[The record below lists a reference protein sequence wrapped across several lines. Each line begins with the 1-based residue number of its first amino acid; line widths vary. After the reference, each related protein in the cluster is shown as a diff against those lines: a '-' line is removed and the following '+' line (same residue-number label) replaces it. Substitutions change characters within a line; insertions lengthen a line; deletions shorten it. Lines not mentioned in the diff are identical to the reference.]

1 MNGSLED
8 HQATHSVKAVAA
20 RLDRGPKHSYLRDVI
35 YGAVDGAV
43 TTFAVVSGVV
53 GAELPTGILIILGLA
68 NLVADG
74 FSMAVSNYLAT
85 RAEEQVRDAMRL
97 QEEEH
102 IRRFPE
108 GEREEIRQI
117 FRRKGFRGEEL
128 RVAVSV
134 ITSDMRQ
141 WIDTMLREELGLSLS
156 GPPPLRAAA
165 ATFVA
170 FVIVGAIPL
179 LSFVINWVMPDA
191 ISAPF
196 LVSAWLTGV
205 AFFVVGALKSHFV
218 SQLWYLGG
226 FETLTVG
233 AVAALLAYV
242 VGVAL
247 RGVVPL

>member
-1 MNGSLED
+1 VNGSLED
-8 HQATHSVKAVAA
+8 HQATHTVEAVAD

-53 GAELPTGILIILGLA
+53 GAELSTGVLIILGLA

-74 FSMAVSNYLAT
+74 FSMAVSNFLAT
-85 RAEEQVRDAMRL
+85 RAEEQARDAMRL

-102 IRRFPE
+102 VRRFPE

-128 RVAVSV
+128 EVAVSV

-141 WIDTMLREELGLSLS
+141 WIDTMLREEHGLSLS
-156 GPPPLRAAA
+156 GPPPLRAGA
-165 ATFVA
+165 ATFAA
-170 FVIVGAIPL
+170 FVVVGSVPL
-179 LSFVINWVMPDA
+179 LSFVINWVTPGTIM
-191 ISAPF
+191 APF
-196 LVSAWLTGV
+196 WVSAWLTGV
-205 AFFVVGALKSHFV
+205 AFFFVGALKSRFV
-218 SQLWYLGG
+218 TQPWYLGG
-226 FETLTVG
+226 FETLAVG
-233 AVAALLAYV
+233 AIAALLAYV

-247 RGVVPL
+247 RGIVPL